1 MLAVLDG
8 LGSLLFIVCALLLGP
23 ILLLALWTHAIVLEM
38 WHWLNKPP
46 KENGRERNQR
56 PQGSSQLAC
65 SRTGRRGA
73 IADGLANAE

>member
-8 LGSLLFIVCALLLGP
+8 LGSLLFIVGALLLGP

-46 KENGRERNQR
+46 KENGRERNQQPR
-56 PQGSSQLAC
+56 SSTRFQPH
-65 SRTGRRGA
+65 
-73 IADGLANAE
+73 